1 MTSTTEISTAGRE
14 AAEAV
19 DSVARTRVDQAM
31 TECVAARLGRAD
43 ITARAF
49 SECGVII
56 IGWVGPAVAWDTDE
70 ESTQI
75 HQARAERA
83 ALTEALAA
91 AGYTVTGSDTTR
103 TFLGRVEVRHG
114 AAVAVAI
121 TPQG

>member
-1 MTSTTEISTAGRE
+1 MTNTTEISAAGRE
-14 AAEAV
+14 AAEAA
-19 DSVARTRVDQAM
+19 DSAARARVDQAM
-31 TECVAARLGRAD
+31 TERVAARLGRTD
-43 ITARAF
+43 ITTRAF

-56 IGWVGPAVAWDTDE
+56 IGWTGPVVAWDADE
-70 ESTQI
+70 ESAQI

-83 ALTEALAA
+83 ALVEALAA
-91 AGYTVTGSDTTR
+91 AGYTVTGSDITR